1 MTSNSTTPPT
11 PIAASPNRRPVTSA
25 DGGRAKPAAMI
36 GPGKMR
42 DVAPGGVD
50 SGSDSTNRATDSAKL
65 FSAPLWPV
73 VLVASPGPPLPRRVR
88 PEILSNQKT
97 PMLLAIRRQRRAAPW
112 NGAAHAPS
120 TLSMFIRE
128 FSNEI

>member
-11 PIAASPNRRPVTSA
+11 PIAASPNRRPFTSA

-50 SGSDSTNRATDSAKL
+50 SGSDSTNRATDKRRSGQLSRRRHHVSQA
-65 FSAPLWPV
+65 ATAGP
-73 VLVASPGPPLPRRVR
+73 AS
-88 PEILSNQKT
+88 
-97 PMLLAIRRQRRAAPW
+97 MLKMGSGKA
-112 NGAAHAPS
+112 
-120 TLSMFIRE
+120 
-128 FSNEI
+128 

>member
-11 PIAASPNRRPVTSA
+11 PIAASPNRRPFTSA

-50 SGSDSTNRATDSAKL
+50 SGSDSTNRATDSAKV

-73 VLVASPGPPLPRRVR
+73 VLVASPGPPLPTAGR
-88 PEILSNQKT
+88 
-97 PMLLAIRRQRRAAPW
+97 AIRR
-112 NGAAHAPS
+112 
-120 TLSMFIRE
+120 
-128 FSNEI
+128 

>member
-11 PIAASPNRRPVTSA
+11 PIAASPNRRPFTSA

-50 SGSDSTNRATDSAKL
+50 SGSDSTNRATDSAKVRARTRHV
-65 FSAPLWPV
+65 SSPLSKIEGS
-73 VLVASPGPPLPRRVR
+73 LLLARL
-88 PEILSNQKT
+88 EILDRWIAS
-97 PMLLAIRRQRRAAPW
+97 LAKSGINALHDDIVNFAALVK
-112 NGAAHAPS
+112 G
-120 TLSMFIRE
+120 R
-128 FSNEI
+128 FSESLMNAFGQV

>member
-1 MTSNSTTPPT
+1 MTSSSTTPPT
-11 PIAASPNRRPVTSA
+11 PIAASPNRRPFTSA

-50 SGSDSTNRATDSAKL
+50 SGSNSTNRATDSAKL

-88 PEILSNQKT
+88 QWRSWMVATDDYAEPIAKRTST
-97 PMLLAIRRQRRAAPW
+97 RIRACSISPA
-112 NGAAHAPS
+112 
-120 TLSMFIRE
+120 
-128 FSNEI
+128 